1 MAEKKLPDITRRQF
15 LKGAAKVAGATAL
28 PGSGLAS
35 IGEAVKMGLDIN
47 QKLDLTKNI
56 LQGLA
61 QNELSPREL
70 RIFTYLQSFTSDG
83 GRQVIAPYLKTGPLD
98 KYDNPEKYQKDLF
111 KQITE
116 NRIPPI
122 IGSGGEFVDN
132 KDFLEAPT
140 LEEINTILDKK
151 SNQSKLFDA
160 VTEYNLPLNAV
171 RKTDVQDKTYG
182 IIQDGG
188 FLSYKDTLENFSNI
202 KNTFLQEYKDGS
214 SPIVEFFKK
223 TETLQAIE
231 NKIKKKYNLND
242 VELQDIIPTFQD
254 QAELEGI
261 EEIDPELVD
270 SGLKRTTG
278 LTFKDLQD
286 PLFKEYNNLK
296 EDMFIYQGQNLYQKG
311 DVYDHTYHN
320 SFKQREIKDALNI
333 GKNVLDFAL
342 DQGQK
347 YVGKKLYEKLR
358 PGEQEQIEENQNPKA
373 IEGPKLSD
381 TQTIEGEAKRIPE
394 PEGLNIEVENAEEIQ
409 QKNPVLAQRIVN
421 LLGKSIRRS
430 PYVFG
435 LTPTKVGYG
444 EIQRN
449 PDGTF
454 TTKKRKGGPV
464 MRNYNKN
471 YNTQRT
477 I

>member
-61 QNELSPREL
+61 QNELTPREL
-70 RIFTYLQSFTSDG
+70 RIFTYLKSFTTDG
-83 GRQVIAPYLKTGPLD
+83 GRQLIASNLKTSPLD
-98 KYDNPEKYQKDLF
+98 RYDNPKKYQKDLF
-111 KQITE
+111 KEITE
-116 NRIPPI
+116 NKIPPI
-122 IGSGGEFVDN
+122 IGSGGEFVEG

-182 IIQDGG
+182 IIKDGG
-188 FLSYKDTLENFSNI
+188 FLSYKNTLENFSNI
-202 KNTFLQEYKDGS
+202 KNKFLQEYKDGS
-214 SPIVEFFKK
+214 SPIVEYFKK
-223 TETLQAIE
+223 SETLKDIG

-278 LTFKDLQD
+278 LTFKDLKD
-286 PLFKEYNNLK
+286 PLFDEYNNLM
-296 EDMFIYQGQNLYQKG
+296 EEMYGYQGKNLYQQG
-311 DVYDHTYHN
+311 DLYDHTYHN
-320 SFKQREIKDALNI
+320 SFQQRETKDALDI

-358 PGEQEQIEENQNPKA
+358 PGEQQQP
-373 IEGPKLSD
+373 P
-381 TQTIEGEAKRIPE
+381 TKRLPE
-394 PEGLNIEVENAEEIQ
+394 PEAIEVEVQDKKEI
-409 QKNPVLAQRIVN
+409 PVQTEQEAPVPPGSI
-421 LLGKSIRRS
+421 KSLITKGVKRS
-430 PYVFG
+430 PLIY
-435 LTPTKVGYG
+435 LLSPTKMGDA
-444 EIQRN
+444 ELQIPR
-449 PDGTF
+449 
-454 TTKKRKGGPV
+454 KKGGTV

>member
-61 QNELSPREL
+61 QNELTPREN
-70 RIFTYLQSFTSDG
+70 RIFALLKSFTTDG
-83 GRQVIAPYLKTGPLD
+83 GRLGPIAIYERKGISPLD
-98 KYDNPEKYQKDLF
+98 RINDPEYYKEKLF
-111 KQITE
+111 KTITE
-116 NRIPPI
+116 NKIPPI
-122 IGSGGEFVDN
+122 IGDAGDFVEG
-132 KDFLEAPT
+132 KDFLKNPT
-140 LEEINTILDKK
+140 IEEINTVLEKK

-188 FLSYKDTLENFSNI
+188 FLSYKDTLKNFSNI
-202 KNTFLQEYKDGS
+202 KNIFLQEYKDGS
-214 SPIVEFFKK
+214 SPIVEYFKK
-223 TETLQAIE
+223 SETLKDIG

-242 VELQDIIPTFQD
+242 VELQDILPSFEEDGDIGTEE
-254 QAELEGI
+254 QAQET
-261 EEIDPELVD
+261 
-270 SGLKRTTG
+270 LKRLTG
-278 LTFKDLQD
+278 LNLQDLKD
-286 PLFKEYNNLK
+286 PLFDEYNNLM
-296 EDMFIYQGQNLYQKG
+296 EDMYGYQGKNLYQQG
-311 DVYDHTYHN
+311 DMYDHTYHN
-320 SFKQREIKDALNI
+320 SFQQNETNEALNI
-333 GKNVLDFAL
+333 GKDILDFAL

-358 PGEQEQIEENQNPKA
+358 PGEQQP
-373 IEGPKLSD
+373 PP
-381 TQTIEGEAKRIPE
+381 TKRLPE
-394 PEGLNIEVENAEEIQ
+394 PEAIEVEVQDKKEI
-409 QKNPVLAQRIVN
+409 PVQTEQEAPVPPGSI
-421 LLGKSIRRS
+421 KSLITKGVKRS
-430 PYVFG
+430 PLVY
-435 LTPTKVGYG
+435 LLSPTKMGDA
-444 EIQRN
+444 ELQIPR
-449 PDGTF
+449 
-454 TTKKRKGGPV
+454 RKGGTV
-464 MRNYNKN
+464 IRNYNNN